1 MKYIKLELLR
11 NLIQD
16 MIKKLSNPPKICL
29 HDNWFYAS
37 YMYKFTKKYD
47 KHIIYKYSHSFDI
60 YDEYISID
68 IFKAV
73 TTTMEDYVYN
83 TWGISDKIRDDVCLF
98 IHKTRY
104 EIIKHAS

>member
-11 NLIQD
+11 NLIRD
-16 MIKKLSNPPKICL
+16 MVKIVSF
-29 HDNWFYAS
+29 DDGFYGGWFYAS

-47 KHIIYKYSHSFDI
+47 KHIIYKYSHS
-60 YDEYISID
+60 YDDYTDYITLDLFKSI
-68 IFKAV
+68 
-73 TTTMEDYVYN
+73 TTIMEDYMFVVN
-83 TWGISDKIRDDVCLF
+83 GLSDKIRDDVCLF